1 MRHNYNDTTMCT
13 VSVKIDEAMLR
24 GVLPELSS
32 KAAIS
37 RWAQELID
45 LHIRQMHA
53 EKEESMMEF
62 KDSEF
67 IDVESMREDLH
78 QMVRE
83 VYSQV

>member
-1 MRHNYNDTTMCT
+1 
-13 VSVKIDEAMLR
+13 
-24 GVLPELSS
+24 
-32 KAAIS
+32 
-37 RWAQELID
+37 
-45 LHIRQMHA
+45 MHA

>member
-1 MRHNYNDTTMCT
+1 MISIN
-13 VSVKIDEAMLR
+13 VDEAVLR
-24 GVLPELSS
+24 DMRPELDNT
-32 KAAIS
+32 AGI
-37 RWAQELID
+37 RLWAQELID
-45 LHIRQMHA
+45 LRIRQMRA

-83 VYSQV
+83 VYAQV